1 MPVTLFLV
9 PALLIALIAW
19 IAAWRYTHTAEPE
32 PPRDEVERLRNH
44 ALWLEQ
50 RLDLARRE
58 KWDRAMVADLSH
70 QLGLACDELA
80 RARQQRRRGLA
91 LHE

>member
-19 IAAWRYTHTAEPE
+19 IAAWRYTHVVDRAA
-32 PPRDEVERLRNH
+32 PRDELQRLRNH

-50 RLDLARRE
+50 RLDIARRE
-58 KWDRAMVADLSH
+58 KWDRAMLEDLSH
-70 QLGLACDELA
+70 QLGLACEELA
-80 RARQQRRRGLA
+80 RARRQTRRGLA